1 MFTAVLYLANVRI
14 IKTRTPES
22 ERERESER
30 ARKSFGTRQQCQN
43 HPNPQFT
50 DQILL
55 LKIIVGIKM
64 FSTLISQLNF
74 SKRGELDVCDLQKK
88 HFG

>member
-1 MFTAVLYLANVRI
+1 MLESLKRLA
-14 IKTRTPES
+14 PGE
-22 ERERESER
+22 
-30 ARKSFGTRQQCQN
+30 SFGIRENRRN

-74 SKRGELDVCDLQKK
+74 SKRGELDVCDLEKK
-88 HFG
+88 YLG

>member
-1 MFTAVLYLANVRI
+1 ML
-14 IKTRTPES
+14 ES
-22 ERERESER
+22 LKRLPQSE
-30 ARKSFGTRQQCQN
+30 SFGIRENRQN

-74 SKRGELDVCDLQKK
+74 SKRGELDVCDLEMRRNIWDKY
-88 HFG
+88 GEN